1 MSQILMSKLVVGGL
15 ILVFLQLKDADDWI
29 VTVFFAGNSNSYY
42 VKYDFLYLSCPITQV
57 LNEYLVFIL
66 S

>member
-1 MSQILMSKLVVGGL
+1 MSKLVVGGL
-15 ILVFLQLKDADDWI
+15 ILVFFTIERCGRLNSNSF
-29 VTVFFAGNSNSYY
+29 FFAGNSNSYY